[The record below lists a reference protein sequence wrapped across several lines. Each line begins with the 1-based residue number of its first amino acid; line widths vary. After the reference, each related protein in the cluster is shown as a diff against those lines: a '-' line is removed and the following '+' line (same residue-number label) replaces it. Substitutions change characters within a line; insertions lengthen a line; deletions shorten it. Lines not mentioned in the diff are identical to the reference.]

1 MRHHNQDVQ
10 ASRAASTVL
19 PLFYNDERA
28 QADFCNY
35 LATVE
40 YVDELPQ
47 PYRSLMEREIEF
59 NMTGIMPPAVPV
71 TSFAP
76 SRHEVGKLYK
86 DEAAAKGITP
96 PQVARAA
103 QVPLAMVTRFFNASQ
118 MTAAVANRIEDAL
131 KKLGVRIGF

>member
-1 MRHHNQDVQ
+1 MRHLTNDVQ

-19 PLFYNDERA
+19 PVFMDDPKSG
-28 QADFCNY
+28 QDF
-35 LATVE
+35 LEFLDTVD

-59 NMTGIMPPAVPV
+59 NMTGVMPPAVPV
-71 TSFAP
+71 TTFAP
-76 SRHEVGKLYK
+76 SRHQVGKLYK

-118 MTAAVANRIEDAL
+118 MTAAVTNRIEDAL